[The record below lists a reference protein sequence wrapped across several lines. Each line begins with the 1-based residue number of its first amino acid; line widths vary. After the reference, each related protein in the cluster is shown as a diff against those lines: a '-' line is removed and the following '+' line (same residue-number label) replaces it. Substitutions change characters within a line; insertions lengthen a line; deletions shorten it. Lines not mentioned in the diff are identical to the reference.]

1 LLQWFGR
8 NKRDLP
14 WRRRRTPYRVWIS
27 ELMLQQTR
35 VDQVIP
41 YYVRFMK
48 RFPSLKALAEA
59 PRHDVLKAWEGL
71 GYYARA
77 RHMHET
83 ARRLVQSRKGR
94 FPASYEELKSLP
106 GIGAYTASA
115 IGSLAFNLP
124 LAVVDG
130 NVNRV
135 MARVTALD
143 EDVRAPRSR
152 ALIQE
157 WVDALMPPKR
167 AGMFNEAIM
176 ELGALCCTPRNP
188 DCPHCP
194 LRRICRAR
202 QQGRSESYP
211 VRNPRKVRPH
221 KEVGAGI
228 VRNRKGEILI
238 AQRLEDSMLGGLW
251 EFPGGTRENGETFK
265 QCVARELKEELGI
278 EVSVGRQVA
287 TVRHAYSH
295 FTIELHAF
303 FGRIRKGRPRCL
315 HCADYAWAPVERL
328 REYPFSRAD
337 LYIVER
343 LEE

>member
-1 LLQWFGR
+1 
-8 NKRDLP
+8 
-14 WRRRRTPYRVWIS
+14 
-27 ELMLQQTR
+27 MLQQTR

-41 YYVRFMK
+41 YYRRFMK

-83 ARRLVQSRKGR
+83 ARFLVLNRKGR
-94 FPASYEELKSLP
+94 FPRSFEELKALP

-143 EDVRAPRSR
+143 EDVRTPRGR
-152 ALIQE
+152 ARIRVC
-157 WVDALMPPKR
+157 VDLLMPPKR
-167 AGMFNEAIM
+167 AGQFNEALM

-188 DCPHCP
+188 DCPQCP
-194 LRRICRAR
+194 LRRVCR
-202 QQGRSESYP
+202 GRRLGRPESFP
-211 VRNPRKVRPH
+211 VRKPRKTRPH

-228 VRNRKGEILI
+228 IRNRKGEILI
-238 AQRLEDSMLGGLW
+238 AQRLEKSMLGGLW
-251 EFPGGTRENGETFK
+251 EFPGGTREDGESMK
-265 QCVARELKEELGI
+265 QCVGRELKEELGI
-278 EVSVGRQVA
+278 DVSVGRHVT

-303 FGRIRKGRPRCL
+303 LGRIRKGRPRCL
-315 HCADYAWAPVERL
+315 HCADYAWVPVERL

-337 LYIVER
+337 LHIVER